1 MAGRR
6 KIPPRIP
13 TEDFSMEIGDINGV
27 KLYEIKKIFKQKGAK
42 KEK

>member
-13 TEDFSMEIGDINGV
+13 TEDFSVEIGDVNGV
-27 KLYEIKKIFKQKGAK
+27 KLYEIKKIFKQIGAR